1 MFLKSEAKKNT
12 LRAHAGVPV
21 MWLWRLSGPS
31 VLVPAPCK
39 LTTGI
44 ATQKVFQDY
53 FGTLDIFPTEACCA
67 HTRPQASPRLEITFI
82 LRISAQRFLG
92 SGSPPAFSRYS
103 SPGSSLKELAHSR
116 FLSFSHLRG
125 TGRER
130 AGANTNHT
138 AVFSFPTNRSRQQV

>member
-21 MWLWRLSGPS
+21 MWLWRLSDPS

-44 ATQKVFQDY
+44 AMQKVFQDY
-53 FGTLDIFPTEACCA
+53 FRTLVIFLTEACCV

-92 SGSPPAFSRYS
+92 SSSPSAFSRYS
-103 SPGSSLKELAHSR
+103 SPGSSLKELAR
-116 FLSFSHLRG
+116 LAFPFLLPPPRNRPR
-125 TGRER
+125 T

-138 AVFSFPTNRSRQQV
+138 AVFSFPTNKSRQQV